1 MGKIFVNTKYI
12 NDVTQEVRLTKGE
25 NFIVGK
31 FEYNET
37 EEKIKEFINEFAKL
51 IGAKYEYNS
60 YFDSHI
66 LKVSNELNTLWIDEN
81 AIFISKNGEDEH
93 FQSLIWN
100 IVELEED
107 FPLVISAIAHYFN
120 NPYNQDELIEL
131 LLKLVWSLP
140 KLPKKSTK
148 K

>member
-1 MGKIFVNTKYI
+1 MGKILVNTKYI

-31 FEYNET
+31 FEYNEK
-37 EEKIKEFINEFAKL
+37 EEKIKEFISKFAKL
-51 IGAKYEYNS
+51 IGAKSEYNS

-93 FQSLIWN
+93 YQSLIWN
-100 IVELEED
+100 IVEMEED
-107 FPLVISAIAHYFN
+107 FPLVIAAIVHYFN
-120 NPYNQDELIEL
+120 NPYSQDELIEL
-131 LLKLVWSLP
+131 LLNLA
-140 KLPKKSTK
+140 
-148 K
+148 